1 MSQDA
6 TSHDT
11 TLATALLVVDVQ
23 NDFCPGGSLATAG
36 GDVVARAIAD
46 HLRATQD
53 RFAAVVATKDWH
65 EDPGD
70 HWSDEPDFVD
80 SWPVHCQV
88 GTDGAA
94 FHPAVAEV
102 ADSFDAVF
110 HKGRFEAAYSG
121 FEGHLAGEGDTSDQ
135 DTDPTMLASWLRE
148 RGIDQVEVCG
158 IATDHCVR
166 ATVIDALSAGFSAHV
181 LLPLTSGVDAAAST
195 SAVQEMEAAGAT
207 TEGQPRLTA

>member
-1 MSQDA
+1 MTRETAPS
-6 TSHDT
+6 T
-11 TLATALLVVDVQ
+11 TALLVVDVQ

-36 GDVVARAIAD
+36 GDAVAHAVAQHVRDAGD
-46 HLRATQD
+46 HY
-53 RFAAVVATKDWH
+53 AAVVATQDWH

-70 HWSDEPDFVD
+70 HWSDNPDFVD
-80 SWPVHCQV
+80 SWPVHCEV
-88 GTDGAA
+88 GTEGAA

-102 ADSFDAVF
+102 AGTFDAVF
-110 HKGRFEAAYSG
+110 RKGRFEAAYSG
-121 FEGHLAGEGDTSDQ
+121 FEGHLASDGDTSEG
-135 DTDPTMLASWLRE
+135 DTDPTMLATWLRE
-148 RGIDQVEVCG
+148 RGIDAVEVCG

-181 LLPLTSGVDAAAST
+181 LLGLTSGVDEAAST